1 MDNTTNLSITTH
13 SGRQVNLLNPQYS
26 QIDISDIAHG
36 LAYQCRF
43 NGQTS
48 RFYSIAQ
55 HSLMVASILP
65 DHLKLAGLLHDAAEA
80 YVGDVVQPLKMLLP
94 DYQAIENR
102 FTQAIGQRFGV
113 DLDHHPEIKQ
123 ADLIALATEKRDLL
137 PREKC
142 TWNLLEGIRPLDRLT
157 LPMTA
162 EHAEEIFMRT
172 FLALLASRQR
182 RPLKAVNYG
191 GQMLAA

>member
-1 MDNTTNLSITTH
+1 MNNAQNLCITTR

-26 QIDISDIAHG
+26 QIDIGDIAHG

-65 DHLKLAGLLHDAAEA
+65 DHLKMAGLLHDAAEA
-80 YVGDVVQPLKMLLP
+80 YVGDVVQPLKVLLP
-94 DYQAIENR
+94 DYQMIENR
-102 FTQAIGQRFGV
+102 FTQVIGQRFNV
-113 DLDHHPEIKQ
+113 DLEHHAEVKQ

-142 TWNLLEGIRPLDRLT
+142 TWDVLKGIKPLDRLT
-157 LPMTA
+157 LPMSP
-162 EHAEEIFMRT
+162 EQSEEMFMRV
-172 FLALLASRQR
+172 FMDLLACRQR
-182 RPLKAVNYG
+182 KPIKTILENQR
-191 GQMLAA
+191 LAA

>member
-1 MDNTTNLSITTH
+1 MNESCITTR
-13 SGRQVNLLNPQYS
+13 SGRQVSLLNPQYS
-26 QIDISDIAHG
+26 QIDIGDIAHG

-65 DHLKLAGLLHDAAEA
+65 NHLKLAGLLHDAAEA
-80 YVGDVVQPLKMLLP
+80 YVGDVVQPLKVLLP
-94 DYQAIENR
+94 DYQMIENR
-102 FTQAIGQRFGV
+102 FTQAIGQRFNV
-113 DLDHHPEIKQ
+113 DLEHHLEVKQ

-142 TWNLLEGIRPLDRLT
+142 TWDVLKGIKPLDRLT
-157 LPMTA
+157 LPMTP
-162 EHAEEIFMRT
+162 EQSEETFIRVFMD
-172 FLALLASRQR
+172 FLASRQR
-182 RPLKAVNYG
+182 KPIKAIFD
-191 GQMLAA
+191 QQRLAA

>member
-1 MDNTTNLSITTH
+1 MNEPCITTR
-13 SGRQVNLLNPQYS
+13 SGRQVSLLNPQYS
-26 QIDISDIAHG
+26 QIDIGDIAHG

-43 NGQTS
+43 NGHTS

-65 DHLKLAGLLHDAAEA
+65 DHLKMAGLLHDAAEA
-80 YVGDVVQPLKMLLP
+80 YVGDVVQPLKVLLP
-94 DYQAIENR
+94 DYQMYENR
-102 FTQAIGQRFGV
+102 FTQVIGQRFNV
-113 DLDHHPEIKQ
+113 NLYHHPEVKQ

-142 TWNLLEGIRPLDRLT
+142 TWDLLKGIKPLERLT

-162 EHAEEIFMRT
+162 EHSEETFMRV
-172 FLALLASRQR
+172 FMDLLASRQR
-182 RPLKAVNYG
+182 RTIKATFDN
-191 GQMLAA
+191 QRLAA